1 MSWDRTLLALFVASM
16 MFLRWYAA
24 AGLITLLPAGLCAMA
39 GLVIHLS
46 QRRRYGTQAAGI
58 AREQVRADVWA
69 VLWMVLLVAALAAL
83 GLLAMW
89 AGP

>member
-24 AGLITLLPAGLCAMA
+24 VGPIALLPAALAGMA
-39 GLVIHLS
+39 GLLIHLF

-58 AREQVRADVWA
+58 AREQVHADVWA
-69 VLWMVLLVAALAAL
+69 VFWMVVLVAALAAL

-89 AGP
+89 LEP